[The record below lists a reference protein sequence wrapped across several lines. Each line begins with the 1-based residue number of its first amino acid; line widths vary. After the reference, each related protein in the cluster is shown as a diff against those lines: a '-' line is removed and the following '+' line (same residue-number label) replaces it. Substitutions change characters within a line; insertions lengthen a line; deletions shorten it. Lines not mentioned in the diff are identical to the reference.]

1 MFDERNYFKPNLKRS
16 LQGAIVCLIEQQGFI
31 LIIKNAKEK
40 DDCENNRLFLSGLSK
55 KDVFANFYGSFEP
68 EKINIM
74 VIGGILT
81 KAE

>member
-1 MFDERNYFKPNLKRS
+1 M
-16 LQGAIVCLIEQQGFI
+16 
-31 LIIKNAKEK
+31 NAKEK
-40 DDCENNRLFLSGLSK
+40 RPKLQCLRRFLSLSGLSK

>member
-1 MFDERNYFKPNLKRS
+1 MLDKQIFRGVLS
-16 LQGAIVCLIEQQGFI
+16 LL
-31 LIIKNAKEK
+31 NAKEK
-40 DDCENNRLFLSGLSK
+40 RPKLQCLRRFLSLSGLSK